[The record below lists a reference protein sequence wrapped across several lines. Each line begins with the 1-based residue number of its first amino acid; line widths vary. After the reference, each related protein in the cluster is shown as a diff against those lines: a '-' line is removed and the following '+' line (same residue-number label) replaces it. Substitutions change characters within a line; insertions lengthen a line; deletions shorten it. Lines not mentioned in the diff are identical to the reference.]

1 MFRHLMTKLLT
12 ASKDTH
18 NLATSTRPKVRL
30 GCEQYEERINPA
42 GDGWLDTYAS
52 YFPDIGLGDHVLYPI
67 VNLVFSDETL
77 ANATDTQLA
86 VGTAGVVVV
95 AVVGAEV
102 ATVAVT
108 GTSIGGVITGGSAA
122 ASSATVA
129 VGGSA
134 AEVTIVNGVAT
145 VEIGFLQNASRE
157 FMRAVVNA
165 ARQQGANTLVVETG
179 PVVNA
184 DLAIKLGLAA
194 QRGETVLGGTVTLV
208 PGATGPGTVPL
219 FRIVWQAIPA
229 LSLEFPARLLQ
240 AADFYRTAMRE

>member
-1 MFRHLMTKLLT
+1 
-12 ASKDTH
+12 
-18 NLATSTRPKVRL
+18 L
-30 GCEQYEERINPA
+30 GIERFEDRVNPA
-42 GDGWLDTYAS
+42 GWLDTYAS
-52 YFPDIGLGDHVLYPI
+52 YFPDIGLGEYVLKPI
-67 VNLVFSDETL
+67 LNVAFSDEYL
-77 ANATDTQLA
+77 ATRTDTQLA
-86 VGTAGVVVV
+86 AGTAGVVVV

-102 ATVAVT
+102 AVGAATGSSIGTLLTGGTTVAAVDGMATTTTTVAV
-108 GTSIGGVITGGSAA
+108 A
-122 ASSATVA
+122 
-129 VGGSA
+129 GSA
-134 AEVTIVNGVAT
+134 AEVTTVNGVAT

-194 QRGETVLGGTVTLV
+194 QRGETILGGTVSLV

-229 LSLEFPARLLQ
+229 L
-240 AADFYRTAMRE
+240 